1 MLSEKNLKKVSQS
14 YAEHAWENI
23 YIYIFLFQKKQ
34 KKKKKYAAW
43 IKEAF

>member
-1 MLSEKNLKKVSQS
+1 MLSEKNLKKVSQG

-23 YIYIFLFQKKQ
+23 YIHIPIPEKA
-34 KKKKKYAAW
+34 KKKKYTAW